1 MEIRGDVSSEN
12 ILISVRPREFMT
24 HQLMLETVSKIADG
38 IAERFIKE
46 NYAEI
51 VKAIDPVA
59 LANLAIA
66 DAGAKINETLNKKMP
81 DKIMEVTRTV
91 HKTVERGFFGGIKRV
106 Y

>member
-1 MEIRGDVSSEN
+1 MEIRSDATSEN
-12 ILISVRPREFMT
+12 TIISVRPREFMT
-24 HQLMLETVSKIADG
+24 HELMMETISRIADG

-51 VKAIDPVA
+51 AKALDPVA
-59 LANLAIA
+59 LANLAMA

-91 HKTVERGFFGGIKRV
+91 HKTIERGFFGGISRV